1 MRHMADS
8 EHLILWAEDDD
19 NDALLVERGLRKAR
33 LGSSLMRVHDGNE
46 VVEYLS
52 GNGCYSDRTRYP
64 LPTLLLLDIKMPVK
78 NGFDVLEWKKSQPQ
92 LQNLRAVMFSSSS
105 EDCDRQTAHRLG
117 ASAYLVKP
125 SNAATMAGL
134 VKSLIVPQT

>member
-33 LGSSLMRVHDGNE
+33 LGSALMRVRDGNE

-52 GNGCYSDRTRYP
+52 GSGCYSD
-64 LPTLLLLDIKMPVK
+64 
-78 NGFDVLEWKKSQPQ
+78 
-92 LQNLRAVMFSSSS
+92 
-105 EDCDRQTAHRLG
+105 
-117 ASAYLVKP
+117 
-125 SNAATMAGL
+125 
-134 VKSLIVPQT
+134 